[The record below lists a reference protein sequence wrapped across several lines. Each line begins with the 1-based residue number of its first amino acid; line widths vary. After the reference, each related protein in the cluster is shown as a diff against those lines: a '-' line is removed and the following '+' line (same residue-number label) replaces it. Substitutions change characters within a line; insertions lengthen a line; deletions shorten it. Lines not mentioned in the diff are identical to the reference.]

1 MQERRVVA
9 SALHSEGPHLM
20 SDVDQD
26 SKTEQASEKHL
37 SEARSK
43 GQFAKTPEISVVAML
58 AATLGALS
66 LTMGTVTHDLGS
78 LAVGIFS
85 NLGSAQVTTGTL
97 ASQLGDIM
105 LVIGKIMLP
114 IMAAAVLA
122 ALVSGG
128 IQSGFHVTPEV
139 LGFRFENLNPANG
152 FQRHFS
158 KSVLVHAGVDLLKL
172 VCIGLVLWVA
182 ARSLF
187 RDPIFTA
194 PVEVMYVGQFLSRAT
209 MAFLS
214 RLILMLGLIAAI
226 SYFYELFK
234 TKKDLMMTREE
245 VKEEHKQSEGDGMVK
260 GAMRRMAR
268 RLVQKQM
275 LAKVPTADVV
285 ITNPT
290 HYAVA
295 LKYERGLD
303 KAPVVLAKGENQF
316 ARRIKAL
323 AAEHGVPMVENKPV
337 ARMLY
342 ALGRV
347 DESIPSELYQAVA
360 EILAFV
366 YRTHRYYFYR
376 LKSRRA
382 EAAATTVETASN

>member
-1 MQERRVVA
+1 
-9 SALHSEGPHLM
+9 M
-20 SDVDQD
+20 SDVDQE
-26 SKTEQASEKHL
+26 SKTEQPTDKHV
-37 SEARSK
+37 SDARAK
-43 GQFAKTPEISVVAML
+43 GQFAKSPEISVVVML

-66 LTMGTVTHDLGS
+66 LTLGTAASDLGA

-85 NLGSAQVTTGTL
+85 QLGSVEVTTGTL
-97 ASQLGDIM
+97 ASQLGDVMI
-105 LVIGKIMLP
+105 VIGKILLP
-114 IMAAAVLA
+114 VMAAAVLA
-122 ALVSGG
+122 AVLSGG
-128 IQSGFHVTPEV
+128 LQSGFHITPEV
-139 LGFRFENLNPANG
+139 LGFRLENLNPASG
-152 FQRHFS
+152 FQKHFS
-158 KSVLVHAGVDLLKL
+158 KRTFVHAGVDLLKL

-194 PVEVMYVGQFLSRAT
+194 PVEVVYVGQFLNRAT
-209 MAFLS
+209 MSFLS
-214 RLILMLGLIAAI
+214 RLILMLGLISAL
-226 SYFYELFK
+226 SYMYELFK
-234 TKKDLMMTREE
+234 TRKELMMTREE
-245 VKEEHKQSEGDGMVK
+245 VKEEHKQSEGDGLVK

-268 RLVQKQM
+268 RLLQKQM
-275 LAKVPTADVV
+275 LAKVATADVV

-323 AAEHGVPMVENKPV
+323 AAENGVPMVENKPV

-347 DESIPSELYQAVA
+347 DEAIPAELYQAVA

-376 LKSRRA
+376 LKARRA
-382 EAAATTVETASN
+382 EAAATAAPTATALGN